1 VSNVHAEVQATP
13 RGVRVVDLNSRNGTF
28 VAHLATEDV
37 KNFDTSELETYSE
50 EEPNTLLPEE
60 VPVFL
65 DAMRRLYPQ
74 HYAMVYIGLIT
85 GLRPSS
91 LRPLRRAGAE
101 SDVLWDNSRLLV
113 RRSQTVGDEVMKTTK
128 QKKRYGIDLPKEAM
142 DVLRWHIETQL
153 TTPEQRDS
161 ELLFPAVNSGFRSP
175 SVLNKPFSDV
185 VEEIGLGKR
194 FTQRGLR
201 RTFNDLARA
210 ARVDALVTRSISG
223 HLTERM
229 QHHYSTVNS
238 DEQRQGIAKV
248 IELTKA
254 REKRQ
259 AEASDAADGS
269 GGAPGG
275 APGAAGGAL

>member
-1 VSNVHAEVQATP
+1 
-13 RGVRVVDLNSRNGTF
+13 
-28 VAHLATEDV
+28 
-37 KNFDTSELETYSE
+37 
-50 EEPNTLLPEE
+50 
-60 VPVFL
+60 
-65 DAMRRLYPQ
+65 M
-74 HYAMVYIGLIT
+74 
-85 GLRPSS
+85 
-91 LRPLRRAGAE
+91 
-101 SDVLWDNSRLLV
+101 
-113 RRSQTVGDEVMKTTK
+113 
-128 QKKRYGIDLPKEAM
+128 
-142 DVLRWHIETQL
+142 HIETQL

-161 ELLFPAVNSGFRSP
+161 ELLFPAVNGGFRSP

-185 VEEIGLGKR
+185 ANEIGLGKR

-201 RTFNDLARA
+201 RTFNDLART

-238 DEQRQGIAKV
+238 DEQRHGIAKV

-254 REKRQ
+254 REKRKV
-259 AEASDAADGS
+259 EASDADDGS